1 MKAIVYTE
9 YGEPDVLKLKDV
21 EKPSPKDGEVLL
33 RIRAT
38 SLNAYDL
45 RFLRADPFL
54 IRLMSGGLF
63 RPIYQTLGADAAGRV
78 EEIGPNVTRFTPGD
92 EVFGEIGSGGLA
104 EYARAREGSL
114 SIKPAGMTFEQAAAI
129 PMAALTA
136 LQGLRDHGRIRAGQK
151 VLIHGAGG
159 GVGTFAVQI
168 AKAFGAEVTAVC
180 GPETAE
186 LARSLGADRVV
197 DYSKENVAR
206 QDRCFDLILAVNG
219 YRSIFE
225 YRRML
230 NPGGIYLMAG
240 GALAQILEALILGP
254 VLSRAGGRKTGSYTA
269 RTDPRDLEFLAE
281 LFTAGKVKPVI
292 DRRYP
297 LSEAP
302 DAFRY
307 LARGHTKGKVVI
319 TLPVNGEAKT

>member
-1 MKAIVYTE
+1 MKAIVYTK
-9 YGEPDVLKLKDV
+9 YGPPDVLSLKET
-21 EKPSPKDGEVLL
+21 EKPAPKDDEVLL
-33 RIRAT
+33 RIRAA

-54 IRLMSGGLF
+54 IRMMTGGF
-63 RPIYQTLGADAAGRV
+63 FKPIHQILGADVSGRV
-78 EEIGPNVTRFTPGD
+78 EAVGGSVKRFKPGD

-104 EYARAREGSL
+104 EYARAKESSL
-114 SIKPAGMTFEQAAAI
+114 SLKPTGMTFDQAAAL

-136 LQGLRDHGRIRAGQK
+136 LQGLRDHGRIQTGQK

-168 AKAFGAEVTAVC
+168 AKAFGADVTAVC
-180 GPETAE
+180 GPKNVE
-186 LARSLGADRVV
+186 LVRSLGADRVI

-206 QDRCFDLILAVNG
+206 QDRRFDLIFAVNG
-219 YRSIFE
+219 YHSIFE

-230 NPGGIYLMAG
+230 TPKGSYIMAG
-240 GALAQILEALILGP
+240 GTLAQILQALILGP
-254 VLSRAGGRKTGSYTA
+254 VLAKADGRKIGSFTA
-269 RTDPRDLEFLAE
+269 QMDPKDLELIKRLCA
-281 LFTAGKVKPVI
+281 AGKVKPVI

-297 LSEAP
+297 LNEAP

-307 LARGHTKGKVVI
+307 LEQGHARGKVVI
-319 TLPVNGEAKT
+319 TVV